1 MGRDEAV
8 PPSGVRDIVPHLR
21 SRRALIPFVACWLV
35 LTLLLGVA
43 SKSGNPEIR
52 PDGAQAQH
60 TVRPSGCMR
69 PMQIGGWA
77 YCRTS
82 AMLSFASSKFPE
94 LKSNCTL
101 PPFKVRLLPLKVMS
115 N

>member
-60 TVRPSGCMR
+60 TVRPSGWMR
-69 PMQIGGWA
+69 PMQLLVTTKPTPWNAAAG
-77 YCRTS
+77 
-82 AMLSFASSKFPE
+82 FP
-94 LKSNCTL
+94 LIFWKSGSPMFRL
-101 PPFKVRLLPLKVMS
+101 PAHS
-115 N
+115 